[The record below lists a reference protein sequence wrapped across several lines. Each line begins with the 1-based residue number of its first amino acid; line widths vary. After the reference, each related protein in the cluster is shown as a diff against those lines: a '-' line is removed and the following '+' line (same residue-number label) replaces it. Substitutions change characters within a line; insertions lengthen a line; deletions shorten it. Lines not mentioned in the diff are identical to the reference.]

1 MVKTPLKFDYLNN
14 ALLVPKRSELQDIT
28 ISENTTIASVQD
40 GPEIITKCKNLTIN
54 SGCTYGLTNRC
65 AGWTIIVNGNL
76 TVNGVISANQLGIA
90 RTSFTE
96 KVYGLY
102 GYERNVHLDT
112 RLPGLADN
120 CINTL
125 KSYAIPLHATQ
136 NGMGGVLKI
145 YVKGNIT
152 IGAAGIISS
161 DGASSCDGGVVRVT
175 YGGTFVNSGTIR
187 ANAGSGGTAGTV
199 YVWDLQYALTEYQ
212 KSLGTGEYI
221 YTILDMGNN
230 KILIGTRDTGHVW
243 YTANGGVDWT
253 DQGLLQSSCTVRDF
267 LDLGGGVWLAAT
279 GENTA
284 NGAKLY
290 KTINSGISW
299 SLVTTLGTE
308 KRICRL
314 CNLGGGIILAGTHP
328 TGKVYKSTDYG
339 ATFPTS
345 VQLGSET
352 LVRSFLNLGGGTVL
366 AGTKGGKVYRSTD
379 YGTSFTLLATIE
391 ASTKIRDMI
400 DLGSGVLLAGTG
412 TGKISK
418 SINSGVNWTLKY
430 TAPTNL
436 EVVEFKRVKDT
447 LNKVLV
453 SLSPKKVSGTATQRH
468 VAVTDNLGDT
478 WRIITDHS
486 STTTNTYIKKMAN
499 IWYQGIIPHF
509 LNVPINH
516 FGAT

>member
-1 MVKTPLKFDYLNN
+1 MKANLSFDHLNN
-14 ALLVPKRSELQDIT
+14 SLLVPKRSDLQDIT
-28 ISENTTIASVQD
+28 IAANTTIESIQD
-40 GPEIITKCKNLTIN
+40 GPEIVTRCKNLTVN
-54 SGCTYGLTNRC
+54 SGYAYGLTNRC
-65 AGWTIIVNGNL
+65 AGWTIVVNGNL
-76 TVNGVISANQLGIA
+76 VVDGTISMNQMGIA
-90 RTSFTE
+90 RTLTAE
-96 KVYGLY
+96 KIYGLY

-112 RLPGLADN
+112 RVPGVAGN
-120 CINTL
+120 CMNTL
-125 KSYAIPLHATQ
+125 KSYTIPLHAAQ
-136 NGMGGVLKI
+136 DGMGGVLKI
-145 YVKGNIT
+145 YVKGNVT
-152 IGAAGIISS
+152 IGASGIIST
-161 DGASSCDGGVVRVT
+161 DGASSCDGGVVRVA
-175 YGGTFVNSGTIR
+175 YGGIFSNSGTIR
-187 ANAGSGGTAGTV
+187 ANAGSGGVAGTV

-230 KILIGTRDTGHVW
+230 RILLGTRDTGHVW

-267 LDLGGGVWLAAT
+267 LDLGEGVWLAAT

-308 KRICRL
+308 KRMCRL
-314 CNLGGGIILAGTHP
+314 CNLGDGIILAGTHD

-339 ATFPTS
+339 ETWPAS
-345 VQLGSET
+345 VQLGAEK
-352 LVRSFLNLGGGTVL
+352 LVRSFLNLGSGTVL
-366 AGTKGGKVYRSTD
+366 AGTKGGTIYRSTD
-379 YGTSFTLLATIE
+379 YGTSFTLLTTVE
-391 ASTKIRDMI
+391 GTTKIRDMI
-400 DLGSGVLLAGTG
+400 NLGGVLLAGTG
-412 TGKISK
+412 TGKIYQST
-418 SINSGVNWTLKY
+418 NFGANWTLKY

-453 SLSPKKVSGTATQRH
+453 SLSPKKTAGTATQRH
-468 VAVTDNLGDT
+468 VAVSDNLGAT

-486 STTTNTYIKKMAN
+486 STVTNTYVKKLAN
-499 IWYQGIIPHF
+499 IWYQGIMPNF